1 MFSFSITIPVST
13 PPKLKQFA
21 RRLLDYEVAPGQAA
35 DAKETPAFRV
45 CEKLRGPLGKLMGVG
60 GFRSLLARSLALAG
74 AEVPWLGTLQIKA
87 DGSLEGLNE
96 SEVKLDWS
104 ATAEGEVV
112 LVAQLL
118 GLLVTFIGAGL
129 TQRLLHD
136 VWPELDELNF

>member
-1 MFSFSITIPVST
+1 VSS

-21 RRLLDYEVAPGQAA
+21 RRLLDHAAGPGQSAGTQ
-35 DAKETPAFRV
+35 ETPAFRV